1 MGYELIWQPL
11 KQTWA
16 IYSTVVCN
24 IVAEGLK
31 TPEEV
36 AEYIVGPHEYYYFES
51 ETQGKKI
58 QARCEFTSREQIIND
73 YKKWIEHATDSCWDV
88 LTPTGWEHKCT
99 PKEEVVKTLQAALKR
114 DLERWDR
121 GEIRP
126 DPKAKEDLRKD
137 WIEEAKKVRNEG
149 RLIIDV
155 TRCEITPR
163 GFEIKGKD
171 IIGPEKW

>member
-1 MGYELIWQPL
+1 MGYDLIWQPF

-24 IVAEGLK
+24 IIAEGLK

-36 AEYIVGPHEYYYFES
+36 ADYIVGKDEYYFTEI
-51 ETQGKKI
+51 EGKKVP
-58 QARCEFTSREQIIND
+58 ARALYKSRDDIIKY
-73 YKKWIEHATDSCWDV
+73 YKERIEDATDSCWNE
-88 LTPTGWEHKCT
+88 LTPTGWERKCT
-99 PKEEVVKTLQAALKR
+99 PKEQVKRNLEEGLR
-114 DLERWDR
+114 VELERWDS
-121 GEIRP
+121 GETRP